1 MFADFQDKIF
11 IVKNIFFCTNIS
23 KTRNKEIKT
32 RNIYCITK
40 IWHDPEKGGLL
51 HMEQNLYNQK
61 YYNTNYPGF
70 GSETKYKNMS
80 IEELRQIK
88 VISNTDGRPPKGL
101 TNDKWQAE
109 FNIRKLFIHPYGS
122 ETTKLGGKYSREAG
136 TWNTGPGKPYV
147 GCTNWQ
153 SYCSFINDI
162 LKNIRNGQI
171 DYCYYIYQIMHLA
184 KFHKETLKTRYCDG
198 YWEVW
203 LESPSQPTPARP
215 GTIMFNGGTKC

>member
-1 MFADFQDKIF
+1 
-11 IVKNIFFCTNIS
+11 
-23 KTRNKEIKT
+23 
-32 RNIYCITK
+32 
-40 IWHDPEKGGLL
+40 
-51 HMEQNLYNQK
+51 MEQNLYNKK
-61 YYNTNYPGF
+61 YYNTNYPGLEGEIEIKDF
-70 GSETKYKNMS
+70 NTYTTNKNCTSNQADAQNFHKKLDKIKKEKYLENKYKNMS

-101 TNDKWQAE
+101 TNNKWQLE
-109 FNIRKLFIHPYGS
+109 FNIRKLFIHPYGN

-136 TWNTGPGKPYV
+136 TWNGRPDKSYI

-162 LKNIRNGQI
+162 LKNIRSGQT

-203 LESPSQPTPARP
+203 LESPSQPTSARP